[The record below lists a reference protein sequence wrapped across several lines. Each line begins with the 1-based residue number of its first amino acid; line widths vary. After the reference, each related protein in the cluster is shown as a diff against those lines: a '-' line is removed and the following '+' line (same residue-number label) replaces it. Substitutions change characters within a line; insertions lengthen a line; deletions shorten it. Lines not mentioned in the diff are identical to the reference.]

1 MKLTKKDLFFIG
13 LSAVSLAAH
22 ACLMTK
28 MPDTVPTHWSFDG
41 TVNGYSSKYTTLLI
55 AAFPLL
61 MIFLMKV
68 MPHIDPRKKSYA
80 LHKKA
85 YDIFIYV
92 LTIFLIACDW
102 AMNAAIFGLPVRIEQ
117 VIPWG
122 VGILFVI
129 IGNYMPQLRPNYFMG
144 IRTPWALENEHVWK
158 KTHSMGGIVFC
169 LMGLLLIA
177 AGFFSSEIMIGVLTF
192 GILGGCVWLYVY
204 SWLVYRKLMRDG
216 H

>member
-1 MKLTKKDLFFIG
+1 M
-13 LSAVSLAAH
+13 
-22 ACLMTK
+22 
-28 MPDTVPTHWSFDG
+28 
-41 TVNGYSSKYTTLLI
+41 
-55 AAFPLL
+55 
-61 MIFLMKV
+61 
-68 MPHIDPRKKSYA
+68 
-80 LHKKA
+80 
-85 YDIFIYV
+85 

-122 VGILFVI
+122 VGILFVV

-144 IRTPWALENEHVWK
+144 IRTPWALENEYVWK

-204 SWLVYRKLMRDG
+204 SWMVYRKLMRDG

>member
-1 MKLTKKDLFFIG
+1 
-13 LSAVSLAAH
+13 
-22 ACLMTK
+22 
-28 MPDTVPTHWSFDG
+28 
-41 TVNGYSSKYTTLLI
+41 
-55 AAFPLL
+55 
-61 MIFLMKV
+61 MI
-68 MPHIDPRKKSYA
+68 REKKSYA

-92 LTIFLIACDW
+92 LTIFLIVCNW

-122 VGILFVI
+122 VGILFVV

-177 AGFFSSEIMIGVLTF
+177 AGFFSSEIMIGILTF